1 MFMVGLHYDNSSPSL
16 KKAVDL
22 AKKNPFI
29 EIANHSYSH
38 ANNHYRNFYHQLS
51 YVIKDLKKNN
61 TVFGFTGSHVNTRLP
76 GRDVFRLPNL
86 SKDDPYISKEEDKV
100 ERIDDDGIYK
110 NGFYLYMAGI

>member
-1 MFMVGLHYDNSSPSL
+1 MLLHDLKKTPITMFMVGLHYDNSSPSL

-51 YVIKDLKKNN
+51 YVIKDLKKIILFL
-61 TVFGFTGSHVNTRLP
+61 V
-76 GRDVFRLPNL
+76 
-86 SKDDPYISKEEDKV
+86 
-100 ERIDDDGIYK
+100 
-110 NGFYLYMAGI
+110 